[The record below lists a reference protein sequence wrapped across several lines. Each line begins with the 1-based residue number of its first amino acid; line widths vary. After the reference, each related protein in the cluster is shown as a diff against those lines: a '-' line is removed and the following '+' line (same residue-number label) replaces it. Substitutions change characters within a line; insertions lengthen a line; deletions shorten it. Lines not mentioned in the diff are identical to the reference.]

1 MNYNPNTISEL
12 VKIGMSGPDGRQLLQ
27 QYYSNPPEWMTPSEA
42 RLFVPIAAERLDRL
56 KEASDKIAAP
66 ETTVVEDKVAGL
78 AGLAPQGEGMPMPE
92 EGQPMPEEGAE
103 QGVASLPVPEDMFQ
117 EEGMAGGGIIAFDD
131 GGEVQRF
138 QNQGLVS
145 LRSPELRAQLELLK
159 RQYDATPEGTPEK
172 AQLAQAI
179 DAILAAD
186 TAAPQTAP
194 AAQAQLT
201 APAAPASPFAG
212 YPELQAANNE
222 IVNAKAGIADL
233 MKGIEYKPSELEALG
248 KKYVAERDA
257 AGAPFRTKAEASM
270 KKQEARLSEIG
281 KDADLRTALEFFT
294 NLAASPSPFF
304 GVAAGQA
311 GSKALAYYDSIQ
323 EKKQRAQA
331 AYDAMD
337 MNYQLARA
345 AEAKGDYDARDKY
358 LNTAKDDKRQAVQAQ
373 IKGFEAQGNL
383 AAKQAESFLNL
394 KKLDIDKIRAEA
406 DLIRAKAPPDLV
418 QTISYVESRVR
429 DFNNKGLYNDINDG
443 RPLNDAQVLTVTNG
457 YISSL
462 KGGGSDS
469 YKGATLDT
477 AIGNQVNAA
486 LINNQEFI
494 DARSVANDPKQT
506 KENRDAAQKTM
517 DRLRDEEYSRQ
528 RSLYKKDF
536 DEGTPSRG
544 PKTLLGGGSNSLN
557 PLGLNLPKL

>member
-138 QNQGLVS
+138 QTGGLGT
-145 LRSPELRAQLELLK
+145 LNTPQLSSNLQFLIEQFKAL
-159 RQYDATPEGTPEK
+159 PEGDPQK
-172 AQLAQAI
+172 ATLAEAIKQIQSQLSAGQ
-179 DAILAAD
+179 
-186 TAAPQTAP
+186 
-194 AAQAQLT
+194 
-201 APAAPASPFAG
+201 PAAPASPFAG

-373 IKGFEAQGNL
+373 IKGYEAQGNL

-394 KKLDIDKIRAEA
+394 KKLDIDKIRANAEM
-406 DLIRAKAPPDLV
+406 IRATAPPDLV
-418 QTISYVESRVR
+418 QAIQYVENQVK
-429 DFNNKGLYNDINDG
+429 DFNRKGLYNKINNG
-443 RPLNDAQVLTVTNG
+443 EPLNEAQILDVTSG
-457 YISSL
+457 YIANL
-462 KGGGSDS
+462 KGGGDS
-469 YKGATLDT
+469 YKAATTDT
-477 AIGNQVNAA
+477 AVGNQVNAA
-486 LINNQEFI
+486 LISNQEFL
-494 DARSVANDPKQT
+494 DARTIANDPKQP
-506 KENRDAAQKTM
+506 KEKRDAAQKTM
-517 DRLRDEEYSRQ
+517 DRLREEEYGRQ
-528 RSLYKKDF
+528 RDLYKRDF
-536 DEGTPSRG
+536 DKWDSSRG

>member
-103 QGVASLPVPEDMFQ
+103 QGVASLPIPEDMFQ

-138 QNQGLVS
+138 QTGGLGT
-145 LRSPELRAQLELLK
+145 LNTPQLSSNLQFLIEQFKAL
-159 RQYDATPEGTPEK
+159 PEGDPQK
-172 AQLAQAI
+172 ATLAEAIKQIQSQLSSGQR
-179 DAILAAD
+179 
-186 TAAPQTAP
+186 
-194 AAQAQLT
+194 
-201 APAAPASPFAG
+201 AAPASPFAG

-373 IKGFEAQGNL
+373 IKGYEAQGNL

-394 KKLDIDKIRAEA
+394 KKLDIDKIRANAEM
-406 DLIRAKAPPDLV
+406 IRATAPPDLV
-418 QTISYVESRVR
+418 QAIQYVENQVK
-429 DFNNKGLYNDINDG
+429 DFNRKGLYNKINNG
-443 RPLNDAQVLTVTNG
+443 EPLNEAQILDVTSG
-457 YISSL
+457 YIANL
-462 KGGGSDS
+462 KGGGDS
-469 YKGATLDT
+469 YKAATTDT
-477 AIGNQVNAA
+477 AVGNQVNAA
-486 LINNQEFI
+486 LISNQEFL
-494 DARSVANDPKQT
+494 DARTIANDPKQP
-506 KENRDAAQKTM
+506 KEKRDAAQKTM
-517 DRLRDEEYSRQ
+517 DRLREEEYGRQ
-528 RSLYKKDF
+528 RDLYKRDF
-536 DEGTPSRG
+536 DKWDSSRG